1 MRHPDHQ
8 PTSENPVWY
17 WAHHEKLV
25 CIDQKVTFMG
35 GKLLLRYFN
44 TQSIEKV
51 IYFSEWIAQIMLQN
65 VEVVEFRFLLGK
77 VSVLRF

>member
-8 PTSENPVWY
+8 PTSENAVWY

-35 GKLLLRYFN
+35 GKL
-44 TQSIEKV
+44 
-51 IYFSEWIAQIMLQN
+51 
-65 VEVVEFRFLLGK
+65 FRLFDIFETSFLAAH
-77 VSVLRF
+77 